1 MLERPLASQQDQEMM
16 IQKASSKHGVVGG
29 TVDAPPS
36 LPELWEEWD
45 GMR

>member
-1 MLERPLASQQDQEMM
+1 MLECPLASQQDREMM
-16 IQKASSKHGVVGG
+16 IQEAGTKHGVVRG

-45 GMR
+45 GVR